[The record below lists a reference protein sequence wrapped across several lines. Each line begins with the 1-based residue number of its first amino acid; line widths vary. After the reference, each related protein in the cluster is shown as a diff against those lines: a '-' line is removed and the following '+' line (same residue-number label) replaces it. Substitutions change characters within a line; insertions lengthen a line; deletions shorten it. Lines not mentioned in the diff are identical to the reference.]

1 MTKIYANPDY
11 GKGRFRR
18 RIRLSADTHSMLAEL
33 EDEVHGFRSHLKH
46 DGERL
51 LAVRGEALRYPINLC
66 PGATEPLTQLEGMP
80 IDTYAGDINRL
91 IDPTHQC
98 THLFD
103 LSILALGHCHAG
115 AGEWLYDM
123 VVEDEVDEQP
133 ADAHISLNG
142 EEILRWSVLNWSI
155 QEPAALAGNTLSKG
169 FAAWASQTYQ
179 GQQQMAAFA
188 LQKAYF
194 VAFARRFDMET
205 FAGQPI
211 AELNHMHNQC
221 FSHQSS
227 RIERARRR
235 HHVSKD
241 FSHDDSEL
249 LKFIDA
255 GPQP

>member
-1 MTKIYANPDY
+1 M
-11 GKGRFRR
+11 
-18 RIRLSADTHSMLAEL
+18 
-33 EDEVHGFRSHLKH
+33 
-46 DGERL
+46 
-51 LAVRGEALRYPINLC
+51 
-66 PGATEPLTQLEGMP
+66 
-80 IDTYAGDINRL
+80 
-91 IDPTHQC
+91 
-98 THLFD
+98 
-103 LSILALGHCHAG
+103 
-115 AGEWLYDM
+115 
-123 VVEDEVDEQP
+123 
-133 ADAHISLNG
+133 
-142 EEILRWSVLNWSI
+142 LNWSI
-155 QEPAALAGNTLSKG
+155 QTPEALAGNTLSKG

-194 VAFARRFDMET
+194 VAFARRFQMET
-205 FAGQPI
+205 FAGKPI

-249 LKFIDA
+249 LMFIDA